1 MINKEEIL
9 KRIGELIEEENL
21 NTKTELSTEELFM
34 QFILP
39 SLEQSKQTLSSLYK
53 FEVKNY
59 GGITG
64 KIKSKILS
72 KIKNIVI
79 NVVERESMRQQKF
92 NELVYQ
98 TLLLL
103 VDEKMAQK
111 GASSNNSK

>member
-1 MINKEEIL
+1 MINKQEIL
-9 KRIGELIEEENL
+9 QKIGEIIEEEG
-21 NTKTELSTEELFM
+21 LSSNNDLCTEELFKE
-34 QFILP
+34 FILP

-59 GGITG
+59 GGIFG
-64 KIKSKILS
+64 KIKYKIIT

-98 TLLLL
+98 SMLLL
-103 VDEKMAQK
+103 VDEKLQNTK
-111 GASSNNSK
+111 TSKEDK